1 MYIIYICILY
11 INIYYIHIY
20 VYYLQGIT
28 EFLSNQESI
37 SFDTIKIEDLISMY
51 VCMYTK
57 EFVVDQTA
65 FNQLIRINKPKR
77 LMDEDAEHSNSV
89 TYKKRCEGRG
99 RNIDWE
105 N

>member
-1 MYIIYICILY
+1 
-11 INIYYIHIY
+11 
-20 VYYLQGIT
+20 
-28 EFLSNQESI
+28 
-37 SFDTIKIEDLISMY
+37 MY

-77 LMDEDAEHSNSV
+77 LMDEDAEHSSSV
-89 TYKKRCEGRG
+89 SYKKRSEGRG

-105 N
+105 NEFLGELFVLLKSKV